1 MTSTPPA
8 RVHGPSRLHV
18 AAFVTSSGASSI
30 LPSSLTLSP
39 IHPGSRFTLVR
50 APGFSLKGRDRAAG
64 CWSPCCRAVAQGCE
78 LRGQFSAVVNE
89 TVRTSWH
96 KRLSLSS
103 DRLLAGESRKHTA
116 DPGGGN
122 GHGVLPTR
130 GTAACEKPVCAV
142 NSLSKAA
149 GCPERRV
156 CQACAE
162 TTVGRDDMGSAV
174 RGVGDEDLGSPRSPA
189 PTHHVNVGEPLRDS
203 VSLSLPV

>member
-18 AAFVTSSGASSI
+18 AAFVTLSGSSFI

-39 IHPGSRFTLVR
+39 IHPGSRFTLAR
-50 APGFSLKGRDRAAG
+50 TAGFSLEGRDRAAG
-64 CWSPCCRAVAQGCE
+64 RWSPCCRAVAQGCE

-103 DRLLAGESRKHTA
+103 DCLLAGESRKHTA

-156 CQACAE
+156 SGVCRNHGGERRHGLCRAR
-162 TTVGRDDMGSAV
+162 GRG
-174 RGVGDEDLGSPRSPA
+174 RRPGVPSQPGPDSPRERGRA
-189 PTHHVNVGEPLRDS
+189 PS
-203 VSLSLPV
+203 